1 MNSEAF
7 LVSWTLL
14 MGARAKVGI
23 PYTIFS
29 EEHERFLWENV
40 ENEWEVISTLF
51 GVKYRLLECKRRVLP
66 WCLSCL
72 HCRTTRLEEPTVNTH
87 CCVVHT

>member
-1 MNSEAF
+1 
-7 LVSWTLL
+7 

-51 GVKYRLLECKRRVLP
+51 GVKYRLLECKRGCSLGALAVYTAEPRVWKNPLSTRTAA
-66 WCLSCL
+66 WCTPKAALGLKPPKS
-72 HCRTTRLEEPTVNTH
+72 
-87 CCVVHT
+87 